1 MSGEFYKNDYGS
13 RRGEKPHRS
22 LLMWLLDLV
31 MTLLTVVVGATMAVT
46 YFVPYVNPAG
56 VWFFPLL
63 GLAAPAIYVATVI
76 LALYW
81 VIRWRLL
88 RAGTIL
94 ALVVIGL
101 FKVSLFYKP
110 EFRRSYGEES
120 YDRRAF
126 KVMTYNVRSFFG
138 ESGASNVDDIVRL
151 IGEYDP
157 DIVCMQEFNA
167 RLAEKSDD
175 FALLDEKYESAAL
188 GPPPGP
194 AWRVGGGG
202 LLRGQKPLR
211 RRGPGRAP
219 PKQRAGNRGENQ
231 PPEEYKKEEY
241 RKKLDQKN

>member
-151 IGEYDP
+151 IGAVSYTHLTLP
-157 DIVCMQEFNA
+157 T
-167 RLAEKSDD
+167 
-175 FALLDEKYESAAL
+175 
-188 GPPPGP
+188 
-194 AWRVGGGG
+194 
-202 LLRGQKPLR
+202 
-211 RRGPGRAP
+211 
-219 PKQRAGNRGENQ
+219 NREV
-231 PPEEYKKEEY
+231 
-241 RKKLDQKN
+241 

>member
-1 MSGEFYKNDYGS
+1 MSGEFYKNDYGG

-88 RAGTIL
+88 RAGTML

-157 DIVCMQEFNA
+157 HA
-167 RLAEKSDD
+167 GSR
-175 FALLDEKYESAAL
+175 FAVWGIAFHPEQIPYPAL
-188 GPPPGP
+188 GHRPDPQYVGLGRP
-194 AWRVGGGG
+194 ADR
-202 LLRGQKPLR
+202 
-211 RRGPGRAP
+211 
-219 PKQRAGNRGENQ
+219 
-231 PPEEYKKEEY
+231 
-241 RKKLDQKN
+241 

>member
-13 RRGEKPHRS
+13 RRGEKPHRG

-88 RAGTIL
+88 RAGTML

-175 FALLDEKYESAAL
+175 FALLDEKYESAAVR
-188 GPPPGP
+188 PPPAAETPEG
-194 AWRVGGGG
+194 AET
-202 LLRGQKPLR
+202 KSR
-211 RRGPGRAP
+211 REG
-219 PKQRAGNRGENQ
+219 
-231 PPEEYKKEEY
+231 KKG
-241 RKKLDQKN
+241 

>member
-1 MSGEFYKNDYGS
+1 
-13 RRGEKPHRS
+13 
-22 LLMWLLDLV
+22 
-31 MTLLTVVVGATMAVT
+31 MAVT

-88 RAGTIL
+88 RAGTML

-157 DIVCMQEFNA
+157 DIVCM
-167 RLAEKSDD
+167 R
-175 FALLDEKYESAAL
+175 FAVWGIAFHPEQIPYPAL
-188 GPPPGP
+188 GHRPDPQYVGLGRP
-194 AWRVGGGG
+194 ADR
-202 LLRGQKPLR
+202 
-211 RRGPGRAP
+211 
-219 PKQRAGNRGENQ
+219 
-231 PPEEYKKEEY
+231 
-241 RKKLDQKN
+241 